1 MNYREKRGAYLNCE
15 KRMFPGVGY
24 YDFPMMEPVHMD
36 VEGVELVGF
45 NYAKTCKNPEDK
57 ILHFYVDD
65 YQFERVW
72 NDPDRCIPMLRK
84 FKAVLAPDF
93 SIYDDFPMAVNLFNH
108 YRKQWCAA
116 YWQEHGITVIPTI
129 CYGTPET
136 YGWCFEGTPKHSL
149 ISISTIGGFG
159 NHSDNKQSWLDGYY
173 KCLEVLQPS
182 EILLF
187 GKQYP
192 EIKFDGPIIVA
203 PNAQLEKKKRLSARP
218 GSENDLKLPEFNGD
232 LLEEQNGT

>member
-1 MNYREKRGAYLNCE
+1 MNYRQKRHAYLNCE
-15 KRMFPGVGY
+15 KRIFDGVGY
-24 YDFPMMEPVHMD
+24 FDFPTMNPVNVD
-36 VEGVELVGF
+36 TEGVELVGF
-45 NYAKTCKNPEDK
+45 NYVKTCKYPEDK

-72 NDPDRCIPMLRK
+72 NDPDRYINMLSK

-93 SIYDDFPMAVNLFNH
+93 SLYDDFPTVVNMFNH

-129 CYGTPET
+129 CWSTPES
-136 YGWCFEGTPKHSL
+136 YEWCFEGVPKHSL
-149 ISISTIGGFG
+149 ISISTVGGFG
-159 NHSDNKQSWLDGYY
+159 NHQDNKSGWLDGYY

-192 EIKFDGPIIVA
+192 EVQFDGPIIVA
-203 PNAQLEKKKRLSARP
+203 GNSNLARKATLSAKPARKDTLEVP
-218 GSENDLKLPEFNGD
+218 EYKEN
-232 LLEEQNGT
+232 LLEVK